1 MTFAQLRALHAVA
14 LTGNVTRAAEQL
26 LMTQPAVSHAIR
38 GLEREL
44 GVALL
49 VRRAGGVSLTAVG
62 ASVAERAGIIL
73 AQLESLRADA
83 SAAADQTSVTLRL
96 GVLPSANAR
105 LVPPLLRAYA
115 TAHPD
120 VRVTV
125 IEGSD
130 SEVLDWLRTGAVDV
144 AVVAQAGEELVTA
157 PLAVDELLAVI
168 PLDHPL
174 AAQGSVAIADLGHE
188 PFIMST
194 GGCEP
199 IVSALARAADVRL
212 RRHYEVRDTA
222 SIAAMVRERL
232 GVTIMPELSIPDD
245 RSGLRVL
252 PLDPAA
258 HRRLSLA
265 VLADAEPLAAAVALM
280 RLAEERS
287 GLVWSGDGAD
297 HHAVRHPHA

>member
-1 MTFAQLRALHAVA
+1 VTFAQLRALNAVA

-49 VRRAGGVSLTAVG
+49 VRRPDGVSLTAVG
-62 ASVAERAGIIL
+62 AAVAERASIIL
-73 AQLESLRADA
+73 SQLESLRADA
-83 SAAADQTSVTLRL
+83 AAAADQKAVTVRV

-105 LVPPLLRAYA
+105 LMPPLLRAYA
-115 TAHPD
+115 TAHPE

-125 IEGSD
+125 LEGSD
-130 SEVLDWLRTGAVDV
+130 PEVLDWLRTGAVDV
-144 AVVAQAGEELVTA
+144 AVVVQAGEDLVTA
-157 PLAVDELLAVI
+157 PLAVDELLAVL

-174 AAQGSVAIADLGHE
+174 AARAAVAIADLGHE
-188 PFIMST
+188 PFIMSA

-199 IVSALARAADVRL
+199 IISALARAAEVRL

-245 RSGLRVL
+245 RTGLRVL
-252 PLDPAA
+252 SLDPPA

-265 VLADAEPLAAAVALM
+265 VLADSEPLPAALALM

-287 GLVWSGDGAD
+287 GLVWSADGAD
-297 HHAVRHPHA
+297 HHALRHPHA

>member
-1 MTFAQLRALHAVA
+1 VTFAQLRALHAVA

-44 GVALL
+44 GVSLL
-49 VRRAGGVSLTAVG
+49 VRRSDGVSLTAVG
-62 ASVAERAGIIL
+62 ATVAERAGIIL
-73 AQLESLRADA
+73 AQLESVRADA
-83 SAAADQTSVTLRL
+83 AAAAEQQTATLRI

-115 TAHPD
+115 GAYPD

-125 IEGSD
+125 LEGSD
-130 SEVLDWLRTGAVDV
+130 PEVLDWLRTGAVDV
-144 AVVAQAGEELVTA
+144 AVVVEAADDLLCA
-157 PLAVDELLAVI
+157 PLAVDELLAVL

-174 AAQGSVAIADLGHE
+174 AARGAVALADLGHE

-199 IVSALARAADVRL
+199 LISALARAAGVRL

-245 RSGLRVL
+245 RTGLRVL
-252 PLDPAA
+252 GLAPPA
-258 HRRLSLA
+258 HRRLRLA
-265 VLADAEPLAAAVALM
+265 VLQDAEPLPAALALM

-287 GLVWSGDGAD
+287 EPA
-297 HHAVRHPHA
+297 AVG